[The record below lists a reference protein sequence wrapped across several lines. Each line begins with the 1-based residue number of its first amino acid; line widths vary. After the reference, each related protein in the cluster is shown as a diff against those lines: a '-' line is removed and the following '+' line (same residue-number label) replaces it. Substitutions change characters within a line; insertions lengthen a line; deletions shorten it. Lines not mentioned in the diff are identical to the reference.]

1 MIEKTKTVKTV
12 NKESKKKNALIQKWK
27 KYPNVDFVFLVLALS
42 LLVIGLAMLFSA
54 SFAKAYS
61 EQGDSYYYISKQL
74 QWAVLGLLA
83 MGAASVFPYKFYKPI
98 LMVLY
103 PICIV
108 LLSLVYVLPSSDYQ
122 KRWIYIGGFQFQPS
136 EIAKLAVILALAYY
150 FSKYKKLVRKPGEK
164 AIVFEAKN
172 FMVTTVIPG
181 LIFGIPCALVLFET
195 HLSGAILI
203 LGVGGMMLIIS
214 GCPKRYILPIVILAV
229 IALLYVAFGTDYM
242 TSRINVF
249 LNPETDPTG
258 DAYQIRQSL
267 YAIGSGGLF
276 GVGYGASGQKYLY
289 LPEPQNDFIFA
300 IVAEELGFVGVA
312 AIMALFVLLIWRGIK
327 IGMCA
332 PNRFTAFIAFGITIQ
347 IALQVVLNL
356 AVVCNFIPV
365 TGISLPFF
373 SYGGTALAILLGE
386 IGIMLQISR
395 YASLK
400 NK

>member
-1 MIEKTKTVKTV
+1 MTENNETLTKE
-12 NKESKKKNALIQKWK
+12 NKNPLIRKWK
-27 KYPNVDFVFLVLALS
+27 KYPNVDFVFLVLVLAL
-42 LLVIGLAMLFSA
+42 LLIGLAMLYSA
-54 SFAKAYS
+54 SFAKAFS
-61 EQGDSYYYISKQL
+61 DKGNSYYYISKQL

-83 MGAASVFPYKFYKPI
+83 MGAASVFPYKLYKPI
-98 LMVLY
+98 LMILY
-103 PICIV
+103 PISVI
-108 LLSLVYVLPSSDYQ
+108 LLSLVYVLPSRDYQ
-122 KRWIYIGGFQFQPS
+122 KRWIYVGGFQFQPS

-150 FSKYKKLVRKPGEK
+150 FSKLKKQERKAGESLLH
-164 AIVFEAKN
+164 FEAKN
-172 FMVTTVIPG
+172 FALTTLVPG
-181 LIFGIPCALVLFET
+181 LIFGIPCVLVLFET

-203 LGVGGMMLIIS
+203 LGVGGIMLLAS
-214 GCPKRYILPIVILAV
+214 GCPKRYILPIVAV
-229 IALLYVAFGTDYM
+229 AAIVLLYVAFGTGYM

-249 LNPETDPTG
+249 LNPEADPSG

-312 AIMALFVLLIWRGIK
+312 AIVLLFVLLIWRGIK
-327 IGMCA
+327 IAMCA
-332 PNRFTAFIAFGITIQ
+332 PNRFTAFVVFGIMIQ

-356 AVVCNFIPV
+356 AVVSNFIPV

-386 IGIMLQISR
+386 VGIVLQISR
-395 YASLK
+395 YSSLK
-400 NK
+400 KK

>member
-1 MIEKTKTVKTV
+1 MTENNKTPK
-12 NKESKKKNALIQKWK
+12 KEAKKKNALLQKWK
-27 KYPNVDFVFLVLALS
+27 KYPNVDFVFLVLTIAL
-42 LLVIGLAMLFSA
+42 LLIGLAMLFSA

-61 EQGDSYYYISKQL
+61 DSGDSYYYISKQL
-74 QWAVLGLLA
+74 QWAILGLLA

-98 LMVLY
+98 IMVLY

-108 LLSLVYVLPSSDYQ
+108 LLSLVYVLPSRDYQ
-122 KRWIYIGGFQFQPS
+122 KRWIYIGSFQFQPS

-150 FSKYKKLVRKPGEK
+150 FSRMKKLVRKPGEK
-164 AIVFEAKN
+164 LIVFEAKN
-172 FMVTTVIPG
+172 FALTTLIPG
-181 LIFGIPCALVLFET
+181 LIFGIPCILVLFET

-203 LGVGGMMLIIS
+203 LGVGGIMLIIS
-214 GCPKRYILPIVILAV
+214 GCPKRYILPIVILAAV
-229 IALLYVAFGTDYM
+229 VLLYVAFGTEYM
-242 TSRINVF
+242 TSRINVY
-249 LNPETDPTG
+249 LNPENDPSG

-312 AIMALFVLLIWRGIK
+312 VIMSLFALLVWRGIK

-332 PNRFTAFIAFGITIQ
+332 PNRFTAFIAFGITIK
-347 IALQVVLNL
+347 IALQVALNL
-356 AVVCNFIPV
+356 AVVSNFIPV

-395 YASLK
+395 YSSLK
-400 NK
+400 TK

>member
-1 MIEKTKTVKTV
+1 MTERNETVTT
-12 NKESKKKNALIQKWK
+12 ETKKKNALLQKWK
-27 KYPNVDFVFLVLALS
+27 KYPNVDFVYLVIALAL
-42 LLVIGLAMLFSA
+42 LLIGLAMLFSA

-61 EQGDSYYYISKQL
+61 DKGDSYYFISKQL
-74 QWAVLGLLA
+74 QWAILGLLA

-98 LMVLY
+98 IMVLY
-103 PICIV
+103 PICV
-108 LLSLVYVLPSSDYQ
+108 LLLSLVYVLPSGDYQ

-150 FSKYKKLVRKPGEK
+150 FSKTKRLVRKPGEGLLK
-164 AIVFEAKN
+164 FEAKN
-172 FMVTTVIPG
+172 FAVTTLLPG
-181 LIFGIPCALVLFET
+181 LIFGIPCVLVLFET

-203 LGVGGMMLIIS
+203 LGVGGTMLLIS
-214 GCPKRYILPIVILAV
+214 GCPKRYIVPIIAV
-229 IALLYVAFGTDYM
+229 AAVALLYVAFGTDYM

-300 IVAEELGFVGVA
+300 IVSEELGFVGVMF
-312 AIMALFVLLIWRGIK
+312 IMALFVLLIWRGIK
-327 IGMCA
+327 IAICA

-347 IALQVVLNL
+347 IALQVILNL
-356 AVVCNFIPV
+356 AVVSNFIPV

-395 YASLK
+395 YAAIK
-400 NK
+400 K